1 MVARLLS
8 LFVHNLDVLYVH
20 TPAKEWINRV
30 RFPILLV
37 VSGTEK
43 NDISLSAFARENLAS
58 RDGFDRVPSRVSLL
72 NPILRVL
79 YTSYTLHRFFLSWY
93 VVSPVTCPRVT

>member
-1 MVARLLS
+1 MSLAIYTVNKKRKCGCGVVARPLS

-58 RDGFDRVPSRVSLL
+58 RDGFD
-72 NPILRVL
+72 
-79 YTSYTLHRFFLSWY
+79 
-93 VVSPVTCPRVT
+93 SPVPRQPAQSHT